1 MLTLLVDAFR
11 NLGFIYISNK
21 FQSRKLK
28 IEIHRTGRFKKL
40 VVIHAGE
47 MEMIGVFHLRI
58 E

>member
-28 IEIHRTGRFKKL
+28 IHRTGRFKKL
-40 VVIHAGE
+40 VVIHVEE
-47 MEMIGVFHLRI
+47 MEMIGVFHFRI